1 MPNGEL
7 DPHSGVP
14 LYRQIKEILRTE
26 ISSGDMDAE
35 TPMTEAQLLERFG
48 VSRAPIRQALRD
60 LTDEGYVY
68 RKQGKGTFPVPG
80 RRVSRPA
87 DVPSGEL
94 YRHLATQGM
103 QPSSRVE
110 GIARVVPP
118 ERVRQRLSI
127 PDTEEL
133 LHFTRLISVQDS
145 PLVYSRVYLRTPAD
159 FLPTTVDL
167 EEKGSAFELLDRNF
181 GITLER
187 SEHQAWATGASDA
200 DAAQLDVSPG
210 SPLLAIETLFLTTG
224 GMPAGMRL
232 AMHRSEQFKYH
243 FVTNR

>member
-26 ISSGDMDAE
+26 ISSGSVDAE

-87 DVPSGEL
+87 DVPSGAL
-94 YRHLATQGM
+94 YQHLATQGL
-103 QPSSRVE
+103 QPASRVE
-110 GIARVVPP
+110 GIERVVPP
-118 ERVRQRLSI
+118 ERVRLRLNT
-127 PDTEEL
+127 PDSEEL

-145 PLVYSRVYLRTPAD
+145 PLVYSRVYLRTPAE

-167 EEKGSAFELLDRNF
+167 EEKGSAFELLERNF
-181 GITLER
+181 GIILER
-187 SEHQAWATGASDA
+187 SEHEAWATGASDA
-200 DAAQLDVSPG
+200 DAAQLDVRPG

-224 GMPAGMRL
+224 GVPAGMRL